1 MRFKSMHLTPP
12 AIASAALLLVC
23 SCSEETVAPPPAPP
37 VNWQALAAPVRAD
50 AGPEAAT
57 ARERAAVDAY
67 AQAFALPGFG
77 QLGRQLDD
85 DARFSFPGLE
95 DAHGR
100 EPIVRAHEKLF
111 GAFDQRSLTVRRVF
125 RTKEE
130 QTIEWTMTGL
140 QSREWMGVAP
150 THRAVTARGV
160 ALIWTRDDGSIT
172 EIHLVFDVA
181 ELKAQLGQG
190 PKGLTAGLSGAS
202 PSDAGLRTES
212 PDDARGFESVG
223 SPEEAAEVTVA
234 RGALDALEEKNE
246 SHYEGSFDDDAEVIG
261 LEPPV
266 THGKLQARAYFR
278 SMHKALSQLDTT
290 VTNAWGVGS
299 FAVLEYTIAGA
310 QLGPIGWVPAQRDRV
325 VLLHVVDVV
334 EIRNGKIIR
343 IWRYDNPAEL
353 LTSTPG

>member
-1 MRFKSMHLTPP
+1 MHLTPP

-160 ALIWTRDDGSIT
+160 ALIWTRDDG
-172 EIHLVFDVA
+172 FDHRDSPR
-181 ELKAQLGQG
+181 LRRRRAQG
-190 PKGLTAGLSGAS
+190 AARSGAQGAHGG
-202 PSDAGLRTES
+202 PERRV
-212 PDDARGFESVG
+212 PFRRGTS
-223 SPEEAAEVTVA
+223 
-234 RGALDALEEKNE
+234 
-246 SHYEGSFDDDAEVIG
+246 
-261 LEPPV
+261 
-266 THGKLQARAYFR
+266 
-278 SMHKALSQLDTT
+278 
-290 VTNAWGVGS
+290 
-299 FAVLEYTIAGA
+299 
-310 QLGPIGWVPAQRDRV
+310 DRV
-325 VLLHVVDVV
+325 TRRRPWLRV
-334 EIRNGKIIR
+334 RR
-343 IWRYDNPAEL
+343 QP
-353 LTSTPG
+353 